1 MRLSR
6 LITAATAVCGATTV
20 VLAAEPQMMLLK
32 DNDAA
37 QWSKAPADLPHNMQ
51 ITILTGDPAK
61 PGPFV
66 LRLKIPANTV
76 IAPHTHSADENV
88 TVLSGDFYHGMG
100 NTIDRE
106 HGKFVDAGG
115 YVFLPANMAHSLWT
129 TKDPAVIQVTGTG
142 PFGLNYINPADDP
155 SNTPG

>member
-1 MRLSR
+1 MTFPR
-6 LITAATAVCGATTV
+6 IVAAAIIGV
-20 VLAAEPQMMLLK
+20 VASSVAMAAELQMMLLK

-106 HGKFVDAGG
+106 QGKLVDAGG

-142 PFGLNYINPADDP
+142 PFGLNYVNPADDP
-155 SNTPG
+155 ANAH